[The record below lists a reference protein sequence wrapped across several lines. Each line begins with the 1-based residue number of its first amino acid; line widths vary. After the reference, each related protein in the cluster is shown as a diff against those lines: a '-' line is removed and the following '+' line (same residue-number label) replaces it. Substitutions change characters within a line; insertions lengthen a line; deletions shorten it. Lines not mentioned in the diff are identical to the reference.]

1 MQHKT
6 RMLIAALAAS
16 AMLAAPFADAARLG
30 GGNSRGMTRSY
41 TPRPAPSRV
50 QPTPSA
56 PISQPQPQAAP
67 QRSGPGW
74 GGVAAGAAAGAA
86 AGYMLGHATSGGNQ
100 ATQMAPAG
108 GGAMMGSAQQPVS
121 SGFPW
126 GTLLLLGGLTAI
138 GFMLFRRMTARP
150 AAAPSYGGAG
160 MGAASAPSS
169 GKVYRIG
176 GDAAPAASF
185 ADAPAANVGSRL
197 PDGTETVAFLRQAKA
212 SFMHLQTM
220 NSPDS
225 VDELRKYLTP
235 DMFEA
240 IRADVQGNT
249 ETAEFPELNA
259 EVIEAAREGSQYIA
273 TVRFHGRV
281 SESLNSP
288 EQPFTE
294 LWHFTKPADGAA
306 LKWLVAGIQQ
316 I

>member
-6 RMLIAALAAS
+6 RMLIAVLAAS

-30 GGNSRGMTRSY
+30 GGKSRGMTRSY
-41 TPRPAPSRV
+41 TPRPAPTQV
-50 QPTPSA
+50 QPQQPA
-56 PISQPQPQAAP
+56 PISQPLPQAAP

-108 GGAMMGSAQQPVS
+108 GGAMLGSAQPAS

-126 GTLLLLGGLTAI
+126 GTLLLLGGLTVV

-150 AAAPSYGGAG
+150 ATVPSYGGAA
-160 MGAASAPSS
+160 MGATPAPSA

-176 GDAAPAASF
+176 GDAAPSSSF
-185 ADAPAANVGSRL
+185 ADAPAASVGARL

-235 DMFEA
+235 DLFEA

-259 EVIEAAREGSQYIA
+259 EVIEAAQEGNRYIA

-294 LWHFTKPADGAA
+294 LWHFIKPADGAA